1 MNQSALA
8 RAVVEAEDALNGPE
22 FEAARARLRE
32 IDAERITITSTLD
45 AAEKRLVHA
54 QENLRAFFTAP
65 QANEDVHAAIKA
77 MADDPPATADRSNE
91 PEEGEEVPAGF
102 VLPSGAVTIGDLPR
116 VHASDCST
124 HDAPALG
131 AGDCDCAELP
141 ALADLSAKDQAEVE
155 AVLDDDNPFSGL
167 GGTTGLVVGRAS
179 DVTDAD
185 LAQARVQ
192 DARDHS
198 RLNPWR

>member
-102 VLPSGAVTIGDLPR
+102 ALPSGAVTIGDLPR

-124 HDAPALG
+124 HDAPALD
-131 AGDCDCAELP
+131 ARDCAELP
-141 ALADLSAKDQAEVE
+141 ALADLSAEDQAEVE
-155 AVLDDDNPFSGL
+155 AVLDDDKPFPGL
-167 GGTTGLVVGRAS
+167 GGTTGIVIGRPGEVS
-179 DVTDAD
+179 DEAVA
-185 LAQARVQ
+185 AAQQQARVEE
-192 DARDHS
+192 AR
-198 RLNPWR
+198 RFNPWS